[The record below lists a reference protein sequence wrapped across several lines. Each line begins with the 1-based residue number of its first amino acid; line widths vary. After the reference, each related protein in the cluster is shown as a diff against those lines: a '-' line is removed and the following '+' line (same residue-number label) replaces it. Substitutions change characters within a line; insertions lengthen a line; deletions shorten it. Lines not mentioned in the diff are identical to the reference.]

1 MSTLADNLQSLASRH
16 LPALLTHL
24 WSSTIFLAVA
34 LIVIVLL
41 RKRLTAGTRF
51 TIALVGIAK
60 FAIPGT
66 VVMNALRSLGATLLP
81 TKAPEQLEIP
91 WRVLTGPFTLAG
103 PEPRGGFGLL
113 IALGASLL
121 VTVVLVGRFTLMRQ
135 RLTALSVRTA
145 LPPEPRE
152 VEALAR
158 ARRRVGVRRSIDL
171 ARSPIPETPAVLR
184 AFRPVIVLPLAGC
197 DDLSDAEL
205 ESILCHECAHVAR
218 HDNLIARLE
227 YLVCALFW
235 FHPLIWIAKRI
246 AATERER
253 ACDEVV
259 SASAGERDT
268 YLAALAKFCHAA
280 IAPRLPGV
288 SCMATSKLKER
299 MDHVMGYPEF
309 RTRAMSPRRVGIVAA
324 ASLVAFTVV
333 SGLVGEGRAWAETS
347 TAEKESPTAN
357 ASAERLEVNVAP
369 GSEAG
374 TFACF
379 VTLLQIPSHEKS
391 FVEALGTRIGEKSEK
406 VWGEQDSDGNGH
418 EYRLSCSIN
427 ESGTEAVVEL
437 RRTRVETGKA
447 TSTKIL
453 ASKVSIARGGTSIQ
467 PAQGASTPDAVK
479 AKQQFTGAPID
490 MSLKDADLRD
500 VIKTFGQ
507 LTSLEMRVAD
517 GIEGKVSVQWDNVPW
532 DQAFDQLM
540 TEYGLNYRKE
550 ESVIHIST
558 K

>member
-1 MSTLADNLQSLASRH
+1 MSTLADSLQSLASRH

-34 LIVIVLL
+34 LIGIVLL

-51 TIALVGIAK
+51 TIVLVGIAK

-66 VVMNALRSLGATLLP
+66 VVMSALRSLGATLLP

-91 WRVLTGPFTLAG
+91 WRALTGPFTLAG
-103 PEPRGGFGLL
+103 SAPREGFGLL
-113 IALGASLL
+113 IALSASLL
-121 VTVVLVGRFTLMRQ
+121 VTLVLITRFTLMRQ

-158 ARRRVGVRRSIDL
+158 ARRRVGVRRSIDI
-171 ARSPIPETPAVLR
+171 ARSPIPEAPAVLR
-184 AFRPVIVLPLAGC
+184 AFRPVIILPLSGC

-205 ESILCHECAHVAR
+205 ESLLCHECAHVAR

-235 FHPLIWIAKRI
+235 FHPLIWIAQRI

-309 RTRAMSPRRVGIVAA
+309 RTRAMSPRRVGLLTV
-324 ASLVAFTVV
+324 ASLVVFTAV
-333 SGLVGEGRAWAETS
+333 SGLVGGGTAVAEPS
-347 TAEKESPTAN
+347 KPTKGPYSVKV
-357 ASAERLEVNVAP
+357 SAERSGGTVTIRGAVSEVSTAKLIAEPSIVVA
-369 GSEAG
+369 AG
-374 TFACF
+374 QGANTRSTNGDTEVEFDASPAGDDTFLIA
-379 VTLLQIPSHEKS
+379 VKI
-391 FVEALGTRIGEKSEK
+391 AR
-406 VWGEQDSDGNGH
+406 NGKTVQTG
-418 EYRLSCSIN
+418 RF
-427 ESGTEAVVEL
+427 AVVVDQDDEKP
-437 RRTRVETGKA
+437 RPGKN
-447 TSTKIL
+447 S
-453 ASKVSIARGGTSIQ
+453 S
-467 PAQGASTPDAVK
+467 
-479 AKQQFTGAPID
+479 FTGEPID
-490 MSLKDADLRD
+490 LSLKNADLRD

-507 LTSLEMRVAD
+507 LTMLEMKFESEID
-517 GIEGKVSVQWDNVPW
+517 GKVTVEWHNVPW
-532 DQAFDQLM
+532 DQAFDELM
-540 TEYGLNYRKE
+540 KEHGLTYRAE
-550 ESVIHIST
+550 GSVIYIS
-558 K
+558 KK